1 MTEESTPDLQ
11 RTAFDTAQRDAGAT
25 WTDWEGWA
33 WAADF
38 GDPVA
43 EHNATRTACS
53 LWDESPLRKWDLRG
67 RDAVALT
74 DALFTNDMAGLEV
87 GQVRYGALC
96 DEQGKM
102 IMDGTVFR
110 LADDHCMSITSY
122 DSDLAW
128 FEQVASDR
136 GLEVQIEDHTPQMPH
151 LQIQGPN
158 ARKVLGPITEGV
170 DVDALRYFRF
180 VHEGVRVGG
189 VPAWVSRTGYS
200 GELGFEVYCS
210 VDDAPELWDAVVR
223 AGQPHGL
230 RPIGLSAIEI
240 LRIESGLLFPDID
253 YFPRQTDPYEVRL
266 DNVIKLDKAGDFV
279 GRDALRAIAAQGTPR
294 LLTTL
299 RIEGDQLPEYGAAV
313 TSDGREVGVVRSPC
327 QSPTFD
333 MQVIGMT
340 TLERDL
346 VHDGQRVE
354 VTVGDGVV
362 GATVAPFPIYDTQKR
377 RPRS

>member
-1 MTEESTPDLQ
+1 MAEEPTQDLH
-11 RTAFDTAQRDAGAT
+11 RTAFDKAQRDAGAT

-38 GDPVA
+38 GDAVA

-74 DALFTNDMAGLEV
+74 DALFTNDMAGLEI

-96 DEQGKM
+96 DDQGRM

-110 LADDHCMSITSY
+110 LADDHCLSITSY

-136 GLEVQIEDHTPQMPH
+136 GLEVQIEDRTPQMPH

-158 ARKVLGPITEGV
+158 ARQVLGPITEGV

-210 VDDAPELWDAVVR
+210 VDDAPDLWDAVMR

-230 RPIGLSAIEI
+230 RPIGLSAIEV

-253 YFPRQTDPYEVRL
+253 YFPHQTDPYEVRL
-266 DNVIKLDKAGDFV
+266 DNVIKLDKPGDFV

-299 RIEGDQLPEYGAAV
+299 RIEGEQLPEYGATV
-313 TSDGREVGVVRSPC
+313 TSDGREVGIVRSPC
-327 QSPTFD
+327 QSPTLD

-340 TLERDL
+340 SLDRDL
-346 VHDGQRVE
+346 VQDGQRVE
-354 VTVGDGVV
+354 VAVGDGVA
-362 GATVAPFPIYDTQKR
+362 GATVAPFPIYDTEKK